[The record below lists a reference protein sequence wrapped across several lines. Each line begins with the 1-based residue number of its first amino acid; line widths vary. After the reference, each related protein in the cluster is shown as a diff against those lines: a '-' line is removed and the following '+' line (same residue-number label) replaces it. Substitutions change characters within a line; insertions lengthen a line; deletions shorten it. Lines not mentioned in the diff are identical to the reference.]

1 MKKPF
6 YGNRLIGVLGF
17 MYFCSSGVIL
27 PAANVINPLMLEDA
41 SMGLTGTLLGMGFSL
56 FVLFQGLSAPVI
68 GAVIDRIG
76 ARLTMVL
83 GAIALLG
90 ASLMLAFLVCSP
102 ITYFLCFGIIASVG
116 AMMAGQL
123 STQSTIGAWFVARR
137 GVAMTATMF
146 IGASSAFLLPPVVEA
161 IVGYCG
167 GSWHSGWYLI
177 AVLSAAMI
185 PVALLLVKNK
195 PADVGQLPDGA
206 SGAGDMA
213 EKRKSFKVYKRED
226 PLTFPQVLKT
236 PAFWLIALAATGGFA
251 AYSFATSQGM
261 IHFTTI
267 GIERST
273 VVAGV
278 SIMGGASLL
287 GKLAMGSLSDR
298 VEPVRII
305 CASAL
310 LIAAGILTA
319 AVAFNNAMMFVY
331 YFCTGFGF
339 GAITATFPTAV
350 ANYFGAS
357 VFSKSL
363 GMGIFVTTII
373 ASTLPLV
380 GGVIYDACGSCSPAF
395 FLAAAVVVC
404 CAACGLFVKFP
415 KEAAI

>member
-6 YGNRLIGVLGF
+6 YGNRLIGILGF

-68 GAVIDRIG
+68 GALIDRIG
-76 ARLTMVL
+76 ARLTMAI
-83 GAIALLG
+83 GAVALLG
-90 ASLMLAFLVCSP
+90 ASLALAFLVSSP
-102 ITYFLCFGIIASVG
+102 IAYFICFGIIASVG

-146 IGASSAFLLPPVVEA
+146 IGASSAFLLPPVIEA
-161 IVGYCG
+161 IIGSCG

-177 AVLSAAMI
+177 AVLSVAMI

-195 PADVGQLPDGA
+195 PSDLGQLPDGA

-213 EKRKSFKVYKRED
+213 EKRKDFKVFKREESFA
-226 PLTFPQVLKT
+226 FPQVLRT

-267 GIERST
+267 GIERSA
-273 VVAGV
+273 VVMGV
-278 SIMGGASLL
+278 SVMGGASLL
-287 GKLAMGSLSDR
+287 GKLVMGSLSDR

-305 CASAL
+305 SIAAL

-319 AVAFNNAMMFVY
+319 TVAFNGAMMLIY

-339 GAITATFPTAV
+339 GAITATFPTAI
-350 ANYFGAS
+350 ANYFGAGA
-357 VFSKSL
+357 FSKSL
-363 GMGIFVTTII
+363 GVGIFVTTII
-373 ASTLPLV
+373 ASVLPLA

-395 FLAAAVVVC
+395 FLAAVVVVC
-404 CAACGLFVKFP
+404 CAVCGFFVRFP
-415 KEAAI
+415 KRSVI